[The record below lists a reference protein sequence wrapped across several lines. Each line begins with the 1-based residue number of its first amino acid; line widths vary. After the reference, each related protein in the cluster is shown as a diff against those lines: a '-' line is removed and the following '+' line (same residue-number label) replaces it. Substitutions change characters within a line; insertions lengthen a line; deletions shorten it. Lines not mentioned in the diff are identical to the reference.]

1 MPICPYSC
9 LDVLLISD
17 HCRAV
22 KDILSSQE
30 VFVDYGPEYAA
41 ELGINPQTY
50 NTFEG
55 TEKHKTSALACPSCV
70 TSFSTQQFLDE
81 HLKHCVKK
89 NVGDNEQQGP
99 VKIPCM
105 SSTCDKFYTR
115 KLIMME
121 HYRRE
126 HLGMK
131 IPCTEA
137 SCCKVFGTTTNMRR
151 HYKSVHLLEKRFKCM
166 TCGETF
172 TRGSSLKMH
181 VDQVHLSKRN
191 LCADCGAT
199 FGTAQNLK
207 RHIGTEHSSV
217 TPQYPCSLCSA
228 TYASNAKLLL
238 HMMDHTGEPSRTFE
252 CPYESCSAKFKA
264 QHMVNKHI
272 RTAKKHSGDRLASE
286 SLRPFSCQVGPA

>member
-1 MPICPYSC
+1 M
-9 LDVLLISD
+9 
-17 HCRAV
+17 
-22 KDILSSQE
+22 
-30 VFVDYGPEYAA
+30 G
-41 ELGINPQTY
+41 

-55 TEKHKTSALACPSCV
+55 TEKHKTTALACPSCV

-99 VKIPCM
+99 VKIP
-105 SSTCDKFYTR
+105 
-115 KLIMME
+115 
-121 HYRRE
+121 
-126 HLGMK
+126 GMK

-137 SCCKVFGTTTNMRR
+137 SCCKVFGTTSNMRR

-286 SLRPFSCQVGPA
+286 SLRPFSCQVEGCVNKYETELERDRHMEKLHPTQL